1 MEIAALFFNAGS
13 DTLLNAVRELPD
25 GCHVALLIGH
35 AAGAPGLVHELTD
48 PAAFSAEAVAAIES
62 RFLAAALARLEFAGD
77 WSQFDSGSLVA
88 VRLPGQAGS

>member
-1 MEIAALFFNAGS
+1 
-13 DTLLNAVRELPD
+13 LLNAVRELPD
-25 GCHVALLIGH
+25 DCHVALLIGH

-77 WSQFDSGSLVA
+77 WSQFD
-88 VRLPGQAGS
+88 